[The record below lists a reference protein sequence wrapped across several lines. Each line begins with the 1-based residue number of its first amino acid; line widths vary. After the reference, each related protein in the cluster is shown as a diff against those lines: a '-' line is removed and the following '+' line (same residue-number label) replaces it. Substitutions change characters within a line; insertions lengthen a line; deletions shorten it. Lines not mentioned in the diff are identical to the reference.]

1 MKKQNVIPYASRKPC
16 KTLVIVLVF
25 IGSLGAIP
33 YLGRAPRQSERGG
46 NSLAPPSSA
55 PLIGVTSSTKNPLQV
70 ALLHWYDANL
80 TTAFDV
86 SNAPVGVAFDG
97 ANIWVTNAHG

>member
-1 MKKQNVIPYASRKPC
+1 MKKQNVVPYASRKPC

-55 PLIGVTSSTKNPLQV
+55 PPDEVR
-70 ALLHWYDANL
+70 
-80 TTAFDV
+80 
-86 SNAPVGVAFDG
+86 GVASSSS
-97 ANIWVTNAHG
+97 